1 MEFLGFTILVLGLIG
16 ASILRKHLRQAKQL
30 RLRQIIHEE
39 RLKAME
45 HNAPLPE
52 VDDAALIGQFLEN
65 INHAAGNEGRGLTL
79 AILWVRI
86 IALCIGLAS
95 FFGGI
100 ATSAG
105 MYLVRDPE
113 ISNYWAMGLIPTL
126 IGLGL
131 LIFFLLSRSL
141 AEQAAQKVQDRGGR

>member
-1 MEFLGFTILVLGLIG
+1 M
-16 ASILRKHLRQAKQL
+16 A
-30 RLRQIIHEE
+30 
-39 RLKAME
+39 
-45 HNAPLPE
+45 
-52 VDDAALIGQFLEN
+52 
-65 INHAAGNEGRGLTL
+65 L

-86 IALCIGLAS
+86 VALCIGLAS

-105 MYLVRDPE
+105 MYLVKDPG

-131 LIFFLLSRSL
+131 LIFYLMSRSL
-141 AEQAAQKVQDRGGR
+141 AGQVAEKA

>member
-1 MEFLGFTILVLGLIG
+1 MEILGFTILVLGLIG
-16 ASILRKHLRQAKQL
+16 ASMLRRHLREAKQL

-52 VDDAALIGQFLEN
+52 VDDATLIGQFFEN
-65 INHAAGNEGRGLTL
+65 TNHAARNEGRGMAL

-86 IALCIGLAS
+86 VALCIGLAS

-105 MYLVRDPE
+105 MYLVKDPG

-131 LIFFLLSRSL
+131 LIFYLMSRSL
-141 AEQAAQKVQDRGGR
+141 AGQVAEKV

>member
-1 MEFLGFTILVLGLIG
+1 MEFFGITILVLGLIG
-16 ASILRKHLRQAKQL
+16 ASVLRRHLREAKQL

-52 VDDAALIGQFLEN
+52 VDDTALIGRFFEN
-65 INHAAGNEGRGLTL
+65 TNHAARSDGRGVAL

-86 IALCIGLAS
+86 VALCIGLAS
-95 FFGGI
+95 LFGGI

-105 MYLVRDPE
+105 MYLVKDPE
-113 ISNYWAMGLIPTL
+113 ISNYSAMGLIPTL

-131 LIFFLLSRSL
+131 LIFYLMSRSL
-141 AEQAAQKVQDRGGR
+141 AGQAAEKV

>member
-1 MEFLGFTILVLGLIG
+1 MEFFGFTILVLGLIG
-16 ASILRKHLRQAKQL
+16 ASMLRRHLREAKQL

-45 HNAPLPE
+45 QNAPVPE
-52 VDDAALIGQFLEN
+52 VDDAALIGRFFEN
-65 INHAAGNEGRGLTL
+65 TNHAARNEGRGLVL

-86 IALCIGLAS
+86 VALCIGLAS

-105 MYLVRDPE
+105 MYLVKDPDM
-113 ISNYWAMGLIPTL
+113 SNYWAMGLIPTL

-131 LIFFLLSRSL
+131 LIFYLMSRSL
-141 AEQAAQKVQDRGGR
+141 ARQAAEKV

>member
-1 MEFLGFTILVLGLIG
+1 MELFGITILVLGLIG
-16 ASILRKHLRQAKQL
+16 ASMLGKHLREAKQL

-52 VDDAALIGQFLEN
+52 VDDAALIGRFFEHT
-65 INHAAGNEGRGLTL
+65 NHAAGSDGRGVAL
-79 AILWVRI
+79 AVLWVRI
-86 IALCIGLAS
+86 VALCIGLAS

-105 MYLVRDPE
+105 MYLVKDPE

-126 IGLGL
+126 VGLGL
-131 LIFFLLSRSL
+131 LIFYLMSRSL
-141 AEQAAQKVQDRGGR
+141 AGQAAEKV

>member
-1 MEFLGFTILVLGLIG
+1 MEILGFTILVLGLIG
-16 ASILRKHLRQAKQL
+16 ASMLRRHLREAKQL

-52 VDDAALIGQFLEN
+52 VDDATLIGQFFEN
-65 INHAAGNEGRGLTL
+65 TNHAARNEGL
-79 AILWVRI
+79 
-86 IALCIGLAS
+86 
-95 FFGGI
+95 FGGI

-105 MYLVRDPE
+105 MYLVKDPE
-113 ISNYWAMGLIPTL
+113 ISDYWAMGLIPTL

-131 LIFFLLSRSL
+131 LIFYLMSRSL
-141 AEQAAQKVQDRGGR
+141 AGQVAEKA

>member
-16 ASILRKHLRQAKQL
+16 ASMLSRHLREAKQL
-30 RLRQIIHEE
+30 RLRQIIHDE

-52 VDDAALIGQFLEN
+52 VDDAALIGQFLDN
-65 INHAAGNEGRGLTL
+65 SDHAGRTDGRGLSL

-86 IALCIGLAS
+86 VALCVGLAS

-100 ATSAG
+100 ATSVG
-105 MYLVRDPE
+105 MYLVKDPE
-113 ISNYWAMGLIPTL
+113 LSNYWAMGLIPTL

-131 LIFFLLSRSL
+131 LIFYLMSRSL
-141 AEQAAQKVQDRGGR
+141 AGQAAEKV

>member
-16 ASILRKHLRQAKQL
+16 ASMLRKHLREARQL

-45 HNAPLPE
+45 HNKPLPE
-52 VDDAALIGQFLEN
+52 VDDAALIGRFFEN
-65 INHAAGNEGRGLTL
+65 SDHVAGNDGRGLML

-86 IALCIGLAS
+86 VALCVGLAS
-95 FFGGI
+95 LFGGI
-100 ATSAG
+100 ATSVG
-105 MYLVRDPE
+105 MYLVKDPE

-131 LIFFLLSRSL
+131 LIFYLTSRSL
-141 AEQAAQKVQDRGGR
+141 AGQAAEKVQDRVG